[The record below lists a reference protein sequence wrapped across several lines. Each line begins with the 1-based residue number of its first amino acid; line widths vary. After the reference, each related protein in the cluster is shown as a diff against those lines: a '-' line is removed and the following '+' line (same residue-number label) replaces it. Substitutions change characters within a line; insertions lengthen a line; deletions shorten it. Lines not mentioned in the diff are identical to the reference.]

1 MNQSCSSPKVVACA
15 LSAVLL
21 RICST
26 INRITAALVLSVCV
40 VAAAA
45 QGDSP
50 AFAKFKR
57 EMMPKVGQKITVV
70 GTLHDGKQG
79 FWLAFNN
86 WGAYVYAAKESGA
99 AKQNDLYAH
108 FRSGQ
113 TVKVT
118 GTLRHFEPAATRED
132 EQHAQA
138 VQRPP
143 EHFFFDSAEAE
154 MSRWSPAALKNPRNE
169 H

>member
-1 MNQSCSSPKVVACA
+1 MNKPSSSSKFVACA
-15 LSAVLL
+15 NAVLL
-21 RICST
+21 KTCSP
-26 INRITAALVLSVCV
+26 IKCITAAAVLSACV

-45 QGDSP
+45 QSDSQ
-50 AFAKFKR
+50 AFAKFKS

-79 FWLAFNN
+79 FWLPFDN
-86 WGAYVYAAKESGA
+86 WGAYIYAVSKSGD

-118 GTLRHFEPAATRED
+118 GTLRHFAEPNATRKD
-132 EQHAQA
+132 GQHAKH
-138 VQRPP
+138 VQLSP
-143 EHFFFDSAEAE
+143 EHFYFDAAEVE
-154 MSRWSPAALKNPRNE
+154 ISSWSPTP
-169 H
+169 

>member
-1 MNQSCSSPKVVACA
+1 MNKCCSSPKFVACA
-15 LSAVLL
+15 SAVLL
-21 RICST
+21 KTCST
-26 INRITAALVLSVCV
+26 IKRITAALVLCACV
-40 VAAAA
+40 VASAA
-45 QGDSP
+45 QSDSP
-50 AFAKFKR
+50 AFAKFKS

-86 WGAYVYAAKESGA
+86 WGAYIYAVKKSGA

-118 GTLRHFEPAATRED
+118 GTLRLFAEPTATRKD
-132 EQHAQA
+132 EQHAQY

-143 EHFFFDSAEAE
+143 EHFFFDAAEVE
-154 MSRWSPAALKNPRNE
+154 MSRWSPTP
-169 H
+169 